1 MTEMQRVALMEK
13 SQAPLLARRFF
24 DRGDPG
30 AIVAT
35 LAHVPELLETTAP
48 FLGSIYGPSALP
60 PRLKE
65 IVVLRTSGLQKCRY
79 CIETHSVVA
88 LDSGLN
94 RQEVLYLRD
103 ERDIGDLF
111 DDERERALLAWV
123 ELVALGP
130 GEPSENVAAKLKAH
144 FSDAEIVEITMVSAA
159 TLMLNRFCTPLGLP
173 TSAATLNRLSE
184 EGLH

>member
-1 MTEMQRVALMEK
+1 MNRVAMIDK

-24 DRGDPG
+24 ERGDPG

-65 IVVLRTSGLQKCRY
+65 IIVLRTSGLQKCRY
-79 CIETHSVVA
+79 CIETHTVVA
-88 LDSGLN
+88 LDSGLS
-94 RQEVLYLRD
+94 RDEVLHLRD
-103 ERDIGDLF
+103 EREIGDLF
-111 DDERERALLAWV
+111 DGDRERALLAWV
-123 ELVALGP
+123 DCVALGP
-130 GEPSENVAAKLKAH
+130 ETPPEDVAAELQAQ
-144 FSDAEIVEITMVSAA
+144 FSDPEIVEITMVAAA

-173 TSAATLNRLSE
+173 TSTPTLERLSK
-184 EGLH
+184 EGLR